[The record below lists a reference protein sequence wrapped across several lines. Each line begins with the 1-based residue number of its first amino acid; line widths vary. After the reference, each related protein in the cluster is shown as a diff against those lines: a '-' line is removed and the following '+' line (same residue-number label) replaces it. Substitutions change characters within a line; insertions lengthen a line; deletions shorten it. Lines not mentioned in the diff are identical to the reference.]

1 MRVRLTTNLGLRI
14 VRRLFCLG
22 ALILM
27 GSAWGCNKV
36 PTGEIVPTSPAA
48 GVAKYQGKPLEYYQ
62 IQFIPEEGRPAAG
75 ITDESGS
82 FTLGTNDV
90 GDGAP
95 SGSHRVAVTYV
106 GPPPPPDYGV
116 TNFDPIPPPKFKIP
130 AKFSDPKKSG
140 IVVEVPE
147 DGKTDFL
154 IELN

>member
-1 MRVRLTTNLGLRI
+1 MITKRWPGVSLRL
-14 VRRLFCLG
+14 VYVG
-22 ALILM
+22 ALIL
-27 GSAWGCNKV
+27 GAFALGCNNV
-36 PTGEIVPTSPAA
+36 PTGDIVPTSPAS

-75 ITDESGS
+75 ITDEDGN

-130 AKFSDPKKSG
+130 TKFNDPKKSG

-154 IELN
+154 IELK

>member
-1 MRVRLTTNLGLRI
+1 MFTK
-14 VRRLFCLG
+14 RRPGFSRQLVYLV
-22 ALILM
+22 ALILG
-27 GSAWGCNKV
+27 GSTLGCSDV
-36 PTGEIVPTSPAA
+36 PTGDIVPTSPAA

-75 ITDESGS
+75 ITDENGN

-106 GPPPPPDYGV
+106 GPPPAPDFGV
-116 TNFDPIPPPKFKIP
+116 TNFDPVPPPKFKIP
-130 AKFSDPKKSG
+130 TKFNDPMKSG
-140 IVVEVPE
+140 VVVEVPE